1 MKMDTEFILLSSLEE
16 IIWIFI
22 IFFGVNI
29 SKYEKKSTFA
39 RLGINDCLITTYL
52 RVNFQL
58 DHILLFNLLYFA
70 LLIILRITDTKYF
83 QLEQTHLF
91 HGFSRLK
98 ILQITFMN
106 T

>member
-1 MKMDTEFILLSSLEE
+1 MKMDTNSFSWVVLEE

-22 IFFGVNI
+22 IFIGANI

-58 DHILLFNLLYFA
+58 DQIL
-70 LLIILRITDTKYF
+70 
-83 QLEQTHLF
+83 
-91 HGFSRLK
+91 
-98 ILQITFMN
+98 
-106 T
+106 